1 MGSSEVFWAPWRM
14 FCSRLQVHLFSPVWS
29 SSKDCQ
35 TGSSTPCHL
44 GSLPCF
50 LSSFFE
56 TTQSL
61 HVSFSEGVASLI
73 IVILWFQVY
82 PLTAKLVWKC
92 SRICCCE
99 KIMIFSVFLSWMFIT
114 CRHKAEYWLMHL
126 NFYSTVL
133 QSFSSGRTSH
143 YVNVSLR
150 VFCNGFPPPPPGSC
164 VVQTFLLWI
173 EQIQSIPIFFW
184 LSLVWW
190 ELLHHVKMSDLLS
203 CPYNKLL

>member
-150 VFCNGFPPPPPGSC
+150 VFCNGFFSPPRDH
-164 VVQTFLLWI
+164 VLFRH
-173 EQIQSIPIFFW
+173 FFFG
-184 LSLVWW
+184 
-190 ELLHHVKMSDLLS
+190 
-203 CPYNKLL
+203 